1 MLKFKR
7 REEMNCNFKR
17 TELSDCGIAPFFF
30 SKFVSGIFFI
40 YLNSYWISNVKTIPR
55 QTNFIQ

>member
-1 MLKFKR
+1 
-7 REEMNCNFKR
+7 MNCNFKR